1 MAKINRN
8 DRLNGEF
15 QKEIYEIIS
24 RKLKNPLI
32 TEMFSVMRVD
42 ASKDLSHAK
51 VYISIYSNNAEK
63 KKITFDAICQD
74 AKKIRYELARVI
86 RARTV
91 PELHFFLDDSMEYAG
106 KMDKLL
112 KSISEGGKSD

>member
-8 DRLNGEF
+8 DRLNAEF

-51 VYISIYSNNAEK
+51 VYISIYSTNAEK
-63 KKITFDAICQD
+63 KKITFGMISYAPIPFDFLVRRFSVSILR
-74 AKKIRYELARVI
+74 IF
-86 RARTV
+86 TV
-91 PELHFFLDDSMEYAG
+91 QRQS
-106 KMDKLL
+106 
-112 KSISEGGKSD
+112 SS